1 MTAGS
6 TRAAAAGKKHLRLL
20 AEVLFME
27 ARGIEPLSENP
38 KTQVSPSA
46 VRVLKFPL
54 PHARGQAYG
63 SGSFIV
69 PIRRKA

>member
-1 MTAGS
+1 
-6 TRAAAAGKKHLRLL
+6 
-20 AEVLFME
+20 ME

-38 KTQVSPSA
+38 KPQVSPSA